1 MLHPEPIGQFSHS
14 NSCEVSDWSNLSHM
28 LIPMGKR
35 MATSDWLPCRGSSYI
50 AYDWQPKVEV

>member
-28 LIPMGKR
+28 LIDGKK
-35 MATSDWLPCRGSSYI
+35 DGYL
-50 AYDWQPKVEV
+50 